1 MLIFQGGLP
10 YFSAS
15 DNPAAKSDS
24 VLTRTLTFAY
34 LAVLNL
40 FMIACPANLSYDWS
54 MDAIPLVKSLCDIRN
69 CFTLLTL
76 SVFIT
81 IAVKLYPYIQ
91 SKLSNIVIKSEL
103 SKKPTFRCENNN
115 IIPPQDFIKKYYN
128 NNKQEKDDNK
138 VIVIGLILL
147 VIGYLPASNLLV
159 YVGFVIAERVLY
171 LPSIG
176 YAMLLAFSIQK
187 FTSR

>member
-1 MLIFQGGLP
+1 
-10 YFSAS
+10 
-15 DNPAAKSDS
+15 
-24 VLTRTLTFAY
+24 
-34 LAVLNL
+34 
-40 FMIACPANLSYDWS
+40 

-69 CFTLLTL
+69 CFTLLTI
-76 SVFIT
+76 SVFTT

-176 YAMLLAFSIQK
+176 YAMLLAFSIQQL
-187 FTSR
+187 TSR